1 MKRISNIT
9 NSLKK
14 HRFLVMLLDEFG
26 DDIALEVDADS
37 KEEAEQ
43 IAIKTGLTVVSVEQ
57 IRHG

>member
-9 NSLKK
+9 NSSKK

-43 IAIKTGLTVVSVEQ
+43 IARKIGLEIASVEQ

>member
-9 NSLKK
+9 NSSKK

-43 IAIKTGLTVVSVEQ
+43 IAQKTGLTVESVEK
-57 IRHG
+57 I